1 MLQAVSMRL
10 RWIFMLWLVFCRAA
24 AGDAGADAGWDSNP
38 GGSEERSV
46 ATLNSLADS
55 LDAAI
60 READSLAA
68 ELETNPSDD
77 RKRQL
82 TARLEAERERIGK
95 LRANFRDLV
104 GGVEAADFE
113 PGIGEKISLQDQI
126 SELLDPLV
134 GSLRETTSKLREADA
149 LRGSLV
155 DAQVREKQSARVIM
169 RIDDLLK
176 RTQHDRVRRELE
188 SLRRTWS
195 SRQAEAAGKAD
206 VLKLQLEEMESN
218 TPGVWES
225 VSQMVSD
232 FWKTRGINL
241 LLALVAAVAGF
252 FAVRR
257 SYRWLRKVNPLHRGG
272 KSGLMGRVS
281 DIAAV
286 VLAVLVAI
294 IAVLLVFY
302 LRGDWLLLTLAAVLL
317 FGAAWAGKTALP
329 PYIEQIRL
337 LLNIG
342 PVREGERLIY
352 RDLPWNVSKLG
363 FQTIL
368 SNPELEGGEL
378 RIPLRDLMSMISRQ
392 SDPHEPW
399 FPTRKH
405 DWVILQDET
414 YGKIIH
420 QTPEQVVLLKLGGSL
435 KTYPVMDFLE
445 LLPENLS
452 HGFRVQSSFGIDYR
466 HQPDATSRVIEI
478 LGQALSTAFIN
489 DYGNEQVRS
498 IKVEFQSAGTS
509 SLDYVVLADF
519 DGSLG
524 SRYNFIKRRIQSI
537 CVDVC
542 NDNGWVIPFTQI
554 TVHQAP

>member
-46 ATLNSLADS
+46 ATLSSLADS

-82 TARLEAERERIGK
+82 TARLESERERIGK

-104 GGVEAADFE
+104 GGAEAADYE
-113 PGIGEKISLQDQI
+113 PGTGEKISLQVQI

-149 LRGSLV
+149 QRGSLD
-155 DAQVREKQSARVIM
+155 DAQVREKESARVIK

-188 SLRRTWS
+188 SLRRIWS
-195 SRQAEAAGKAD
+195 SRQAEAAGKAE
-206 VLKLQLEEMESN
+206 VLRLQLEEMESN

-241 LLALVAAVAGF
+241 LLAILTSVAGF

-257 SYRWLRKVNPLHRGG
+257 SYRWLRKVNPLHRSG
-272 KSGLMGRVS
+272 KNGLMGRVS
-281 DIAAV
+281 DITAV

-294 IAVLLVFY
+294 TAVLLVFY

-352 RDLPWNVSKLG
+352 RNLPWNVSKLG

-378 RIPLRDLMSMISRQ
+378 RIPLRELMSMVSRQ

-405 DWVILQDET
+405 DWVILQDES

-420 QTPEQVVLLKLGGSL
+420 QTPDQVVLLKLGGSL
-435 KTYPVMDFLE
+435 KTYPVIDFLE

-466 HQPDATSRVIEI
+466 HQPDATSRVIEMF
-478 LGQALSTAFIN
+478 GQALRAAFITEF
-489 DYGNEQVRS
+489 GNERVRS
-498 IKVEFQSAGTS
+498 IKVEFLSAGTS

-542 NDNGWVIPFTQI
+542 NANGWVIPFTQI
-554 TVHQAP
+554 TVHQAT